1 MVLAVVDDLLFSSK
15 IRATAGAV
23 GRRVV
28 FARDH
33 ASIAT
38 SISAYKP
45 DLVIFD
51 LDRAELDPIGA
62 IREIRSHDDLKH
74 VKLVGF
80 ASHVHADLFT
90 QAREAGIDLALARS
104 GFVAALPELLI
115 GHDPATP
122 S

>member
-15 IRATAGAV
+15 IRAVAGAV
-23 GRRVV
+23 GRRAV

-38 SISAYKP
+38 SIRTYKP
-45 DLVIFD
+45 DLIIFD

-62 IREIRSHDDLKH
+62 IREIRSQDELKH

-80 ASHVHADLFT
+80 ASHIHADLFQ
-90 QAREAGIDLALARS
+90 QARDAGIDLALARS
-104 GFVAALPELLI
+104 GFVAALPDLLT
-115 GHDPATP
+115 GHDPAGA